1 LTAGRCDIVAFLA
14 AQGCDHT
21 VLTQNRL
28 KSFLARARGTRP
40 FQAFNGIIWNEID
53 LGRQTPRDLGQL
65 ASLLVGV
72 VDAGDKDI
80 LEGYSSFFRDVV
92 ITSFE

>member
-1 LTAGRCDIVAFLA
+1 MALLA

-21 VLTQNRL
+21 MFPQDGL
-28 KSFLARARGTRP
+28 KSFLPGARGARP
-40 FQAFNGIIWNEID
+40 FQAFDGIVWNEID

-72 VDAGDKDI
+72 VDAGDKDV
-80 LEGYSSFFRDVV
+80 LERHSSFFRDVV